1 MRVLARLL
9 TLTVLFLL
17 ALPSCE
23 EGDSVLVDPDG
34 GGDTVVDIVPPYMP
48 PDPSTYVC
56 DPFEESTAGD
66 RNQGLVASLFYT
78 LPGEANYTKA
88 VDYINHAHPV
98 SDVSLFFNQLN
109 IPTRPFDRGFITRSG
124 EVISTPQG
132 NTLYEYFGINFRSF
146 LTLEESDPEG
156 LYQLAVLSDDG
167 AVLRM
172 KDSAGNWQ
180 TIVDN
185 DGTHPTRMGC
195 AAAPVDMRHNS
206 YVPLELDYYQ
216 GPRYHISLVVMWRP
230 WNGSADDP
238 SCGKQ
243 GNGMFFNSQVD
254 PPAPQAAYNALLSRG
269 WKVVSTPHYRLEAP
283 NQNPCNEPAPHVEDY
298 VVSNVTSTGV
308 TASWLTDIAAIGR
321 LHVTE
326 VGTGATTIYT
336 KKGFAVR
343 HTMTVNNLT
352 PNTLYRVKSSSES
365 GSGLA
370 TETDYVEFRTLR

>member
-1 MRVLARLL
+1 M
-9 TLTVLFLL
+9 
-17 ALPSCE
+17 
-23 EGDSVLVDPDG
+23 
-34 GGDTVVDIVPPYMP
+34 
-48 PDPSTYVC
+48 
-56 DPFEESTAGD
+56 
-66 RNQGLVASLFYT
+66 
-78 LPGEANYTKA
+78 
-88 VDYINHAHPV
+88 
-98 SDVSLFFNQLN
+98 
-109 IPTRPFDRGFITRSG
+109 
-124 EVISTPQG
+124 
-132 NTLYEYFGINFRSF
+132 
-146 LTLEESDPEG
+146 
-156 LYQLAVLSDDG
+156 
-167 AVLRM
+167 
-172 KDSAGNWQ
+172 
-180 TIVDN
+180 
-185 DGTHPTRMGC
+185 
-195 AAAPVDMRHNS
+195 
-206 YVPLELDYYQ
+206 PLELDYYQ

-283 NQNPCNEPAPHVEDY
+283 TQNPCNEPAPHVEDY

-326 VGTGATTIYT
+326 VATGVTTIYT

-343 HTMTVNNLT
+343 HTMTVNTLT